1 MAEDGKEA
9 CAYVRVHVCA
19 RGCMCG
25 RVPRVCVMRLRVCTW
40 LTLGFMC
47 LFMENEGW
55 VDTQQVMAATSL
67 S

>member
-1 MAEDGKEA
+1 M
-9 CAYVRVHVCA
+9 
-19 RGCMCG
+19 
-25 RVPRVCVMRLRVCTW
+25 CVMRLRVCTW